1 MTNYTFSD
9 KNNATGTVPDA
20 PIFPESPPA
29 NRPATDGEIP
39 ATASSAAV
47 NGLFPATD
55 AAAASVCATG
65 TPESSHFSKKGAKIA
80 YRSEKRRLRR
90 RYKTQKRDLKDDF
103 RGKKRQAKAEYRE
116 ETRFVSARKKQE
128 KLAARTAEFAE
139 KEQTHAQKQEL
150 SAPLIEEK
158 RRQKAAK
165 AERRQEKREAVRKV
179 NAPPVLTPL
188 EEIGNA
194 VTHGVGAVCSVAAT
208 VLMLVRSHTA
218 AEIIAAL
225 TYGLSLT
232 FLFLMSCLY
241 HAFKKGSTV
250 KRVWRRFDYSSIYLL
265 IGGTFAP
272 LFLVD
277 LGGKL
282 GTVCFILQWV
292 LIATGIT
299 FVGVFGPGRLRWLHF
314 PLYFVLGWS
323 GLMLVPHWLSTCPAL
338 FWWILAGGLAYSF
351 GMIPFVLRGKR
362 AAHFVWHF
370 FVLVGAALQWIGIYA
385 HVFCG

>member
-1 MTNYTFSD
+1 MTEPLTSGGIS
-9 KNNATGTVPDA
+9 AV
-20 PIFPESPPA
+20 
-29 NRPATDGEIP
+29 
-39 ATASSAAV
+39 ATA
-47 NGLFPATD
+47 P
-55 AAAASVCATG
+55 G
-65 TPESSHFSKKGAKIA
+65 TPLPAAPHPGATETATAPLSGKKDAKKTCRA
-80 YRSEKRRLRR
+80 AKRWLKRTYKSRKRALKSAPKSEERTAGLRSAKADFWQKTRQVKADYKAEKR
-90 RYKTQKRDLKDDF
+90 
-103 RGKKRQAKAEYRE
+103 AI
-116 ETRFVSARKKQE
+116 SARKKQE
-128 KLAARTAEFAE
+128 NLAARTAEFAE
-139 KEQTHAQKQEL
+139 KEQTYAQKREL
-150 SAPLIEEK
+150 LAPLIEEK
-158 RRQKAAK
+158 RLQKAAK
-165 AERRQEKREAVRKV
+165 AERRQKKREAVRKV

-188 EEIGNA
+188 EEVGNA
-194 VTHGVGAVCSVAAT
+194 VTHGVGAIFSIVAT

-277 LGGKL
+277 LGGKP
-282 GTVCFILQWV
+282 GTICFILQWV

-385 HVFCG
+385 YVFCG